1 MRSNFALS
9 TFATV
14 TLIHVRK
21 KNTAV
26 LWNGGAIGGKR
37 VELLSEPDDGE
48 VSGGDAWLTT
58 TIIDPDTA
66 LSRPVRSAIRY
77 MAQNYGEPLTLKDLS
92 AVTNLSSYQIIRAF
106 HRELG
111 TTPHAWLIRHRVTL
125 ATALLQQG
133 ESIATIAF
141 EVGFAD
147 QTHLTRHFKRIHG
160 KTPARFAIA
169 NERYRPSAAKHLS
182 KRLEANA

>member
-1 MRSNFALS
+1 MDSSL
-9 TFATV
+9 
-14 TLIHVRK
+14 
-21 KNTAV
+21 
-26 LWNGGAIGGKR
+26 
-37 VELLSEPDDGE
+37 EPDDGE
-48 VSGGDAWLTT
+48 VPGGDAWSIATT
-58 TIIDPDTA
+58 VDSDKV

-77 MAQNYGEPLTLKDLS
+77 MVQNYGEPLTLKDLS

-125 ATALLQQG
+125 ATALLEQG

-160 KTPARFAIA
+160 KTPARFAVA
-169 NERYRPSAAKHLS
+169 GERYRSSVTDHLS
-182 KRLEANA
+182 TRLEASA